1 MDFYGFYTGK
11 IFDAYKYLGAHINRG
26 ENGKVEEVVFR
37 TFAPSASRIS
47 VIGEFNGWTETPLEK
62 VHDGNFWEMISK
74 EAKPGM
80 MYKYRIYDCA
90 GNCID
95 HCDPYGYGMELRPN
109 TASII
114 RDMDAYKFHDGK
126 WMKKRS
132 DHSELPLNVYEL
144 HFGSFR
150 KPSEEPDAWYD
161 YEEMADILLPYLK
174 ENGYN
179 YLEIM
184 PLNEYP
190 CDESWGYQ
198 GTGFFSPTSRYGT
211 ADQLKYFVDRCHEN
225 DIGVILDFVPVHF
238 AVDDYALA
246 NYDGTA
252 LYEYPHSDVGDSEW
266 GSRNFMHS
274 RGEVRS
280 FLQSAAEY
288 WLNEYHIDGLRMD
301 AISRAIYWQ
310 GMPERGVNSNAVEF
324 LRYMNQGL
332 KERHPSV
339 ILAAEDSTS
348 FPGVTKPVEE
358 GGLGFDYKWDM
369 GWMND
374 TLDYFR
380 TAPEYR
386 TRNYHKLT
394 FSMMY
399 YYDERYLLPL
409 SHDEV
414 VHGKATI
421 LQKMYGDYEQK
432 FPQAR
437 AFYMY
442 MYAHPGKKLNFMGN
456 EIGHFREWDE
466 KREVD
471 WNLLTFPAHQ
481 DFHRFME
488 ELNHFYLEHPALS
501 EMDYNTEGFRWIE
514 CHAEEKCVY
523 VFERCAKERKSETG
537 KHHDQMNRQ
546 ERIVAAFNFSDEEQE
561 IEIKCED
568 IKTLKRVF
576 SSEYKEYGGQEEKK
590 EKIIKAKKEIA
601 TLKLKPFSAEYYLI
615 QSCD

>member
-11 IFDAYKYLGAHINRG
+11 IFDAYKYLGAHVTEKG
-26 ENGKVEEVVFR
+26 VVFR
-37 TFAPSASRIS
+37 TFAPSASKIS
-47 VIGEFNGWTETPLEK
+47 VIGEFNEWEESPMEK
-62 VHDGNFWEMISK
+62 AHDGNFWEFTSEK
-74 EAKPGM
+74 ARPGM
-80 MYKYRIYDCA
+80 MYKYRIYDQA
-90 GNCID
+90 GQFID

-114 RDMDAYKFHDGK
+114 RDTGTYHFHDAA
-126 WMKKRS
+126 WMKKRTARLR
-132 DHSELPLNVYEL
+132 EPLNIYEI

-150 KPSEEPDAWYD
+150 KPSDEPDAWYN
-161 YEEMADILLPYLK
+161 YEEMADILIPYVK

-184 PLNEYP
+184 PLCEYP
-190 CDESWGYQ
+190 SDESWGYQ

-211 ADQLKYFVDRCHEN
+211 ADQLKAFVDACHQN
-225 DIGVILDFVPVHF
+225 NIGIILDFVPVHF
-238 AVDDYALA
+238 AVDYYALA

-252 LYEYPHSDVGDSEW
+252 LYEYPHAAVGQSEW
-266 GSRNFMHS
+266 GSCNFMHS

-280 FLQSAAEY
+280 FLQSAANY
-288 WLNEYHIDGLRMD
+288 WLTEFHMDGLRMD

-310 GMPERGVNSNAVEF
+310 GTPERGVNSNAVEF
-324 LRYMNQGL
+324 LKNMNRGL
-332 KERHPSV
+332 KKLHPSA

-348 FPGVTKPVEE
+348 FPGVTDAPET

-380 TAPEYR
+380 TDPLFR
-386 TRNYHKLT
+386 GGCGSKLT
-394 FSMMY
+394 FSMAY
-399 YYDERYLLPL
+399 YYDSNYLLPL

-421 LQKMYGDYEQK
+421 LQKMFGDYEMK

-466 KREVD
+466 KREQD
-471 WNLLTFPAHQ
+471 WNLLGFPAHQ
-481 DFHRFME
+481 DFHRFMTD
-488 ELNHFYLEHPALS
+488 LNRFYLEHPAFFEKDYDADGFQWLDCHS
-501 EMDYNTEGFRWIE
+501 EER
-514 CHAEEKCVY
+514 CVY
-523 VFERCAKERKSETG
+523 AFERAG
-537 KHHDQMNRQ
+537 KK
-546 ERIVAAFNFSDEEQE
+546 ERIVAVFNFSGAEQNEYQLE
-561 IEIKCED
+561 IPGAVKLERIFC
-568 IKTLKRVF
+568 
-576 SSEYKEYGGQEEKK
+576 SELPAYGGKGGGEVKFLPDTSDSGKSVFEF
-590 EKIIKAKKEIA
+590 
-601 TLKLKPFSAEYYLI
+601 TLPPFSAEYYMI
-615 QSCD
+615 KEI

>member
-26 ENGKVEEVVFR
+26 KSGKAEEVVFR

-47 VIGEFNGWTETPLEK
+47 VIGEFNGWTETPMEK
-62 VHDGNFWEMISK
+62 VHDGNFWELISK

-80 MYKYRIYDCA
+80 MYKYRIYDRA

-132 DHSELPLNVYEL
+132 DHSDLPLNVYEL

-348 FPGVTKPVEE
+348 FPGVTKPAEE

-386 TRNYHKLT
+386 TRDYHKLT

-421 LQKMYGDYEQK
+421 LQKMYGDYGQK

-466 KREVD
+466 KRELD

-488 ELNHFYLEHPALS
+488 DLNHFYLEHPALS
-501 EMDYNTEGFRWIE
+501 ELDYDTEGFQWLE

-523 VFERCAKERKSETG
+523 VFERCTKERRNETG
-537 KHHDQMNRQ
+537 KSRDQMNRQ

-568 IKTLKRVF
+568 KKSLKRVF

>member
-11 IFDAYKYLGAHINRG
+11 SFDAYQYLGAHVSG
-26 ENGKVEEVVFR
+26 QQVVFR
-37 TFAPSASRIS
+37 TFAPSASRVS
-47 VIGEFNGWTETPLEK
+47 VIGEFSQWTERPMKK
-62 VHDGNFWEMISK
+62 VHDGNFWEYVSDD
-74 EAKPGM
+74 ARPGM
-80 MYKYRIYDCA
+80 MYKYRIYDRA
-90 GNCID
+90 GRWTD
-95 HCDPYGYGMELRPN
+95 HCDPYGFGMELRPG
-109 TASII
+109 TASAI
-114 RDMDAYKFHDGK
+114 RETGGYTFHDEK

-132 DHSELPLNVYEL
+132 DHRKLPLNIYEL

-150 KPSEEPDAWYD
+150 KPSGEPDDWYTYD
-161 YEEMADILLPYLK
+161 QMAEIIIPYLK

-179 YLEIM
+179 YLELM
-184 PLNEYP
+184 PLSEYP

-211 ADQLKYFVDRCHEN
+211 ADQLRAFVDACHEN

-238 AVDDYALA
+238 AVDGYALA
-246 NYDGTA
+246 DYDGTA
-252 LYEYPHSDVGDSEW
+252 LYEYPHTDVGYSEW

-288 WLNEYHIDGLRMD
+288 WLSEFHMDGLRMD
-301 AISRAIYWQ
+301 AVSRALYWQ

-324 LRYMNQGL
+324 LRFMNRGL

-348 FPGVTKPVEE
+348 FPGVTKAAGE

-386 TRNYHKLT
+386 PDNYHKLT
-394 FSMMY
+394 FSMAY

-442 MYAHPGKKLNFMGN
+442 MYAHPGKKFNFMGN

-466 KREVD
+466 KREMD
-471 WNLLTFPAHQ
+471 WNLLDYPAHQ
-481 DFHRFME
+481 DFQRFMKD
-488 ELNHFYLEHPALS
+488 LNGFYLKHPALF
-501 EMDYNTEGFRWIE
+501 EQDYDAPGFRWLE
-514 CHAEEKCVY
+514 CEAKDKCVY
-523 VFERCAKERKSETG
+523 IFERSSKK
-537 KHHDQMNRQ
+537 
-546 ERIVAAFNFSDEEQE
+546 ERIVAAFNFSDKEQSVTVPCNG
-561 IEIKCED
+561 ISSM
-568 IKTLKRVF
+568 KRVF
-576 SSEYKEYGGQEEKK
+576 SGGCRKYGGNETEK
-590 EKIIKAKKEIA
+590 EKLLKEKNGSLA
-601 TLKLKPFSAEYYLI
+601 FTLEPFGAEYYVVER
-615 QSCD
+615 

>member
-11 IFDAYKYLGAHINRG
+11 IFDAYKYLGAHISRG
-26 ENGKVEEVVFR
+26 KNGKVEEVVFR

-47 VIGEFNGWTETPLEK
+47 VIGEFNGWTETPMEK

-80 MYKYRIYDCA
+80 MYKYRIYDRA

-288 WLNEYHIDGLRMD
+288 WLNEYHMDGLRMD

-348 FPGVTKPVEE
+348 FPGVTKSVEE

-386 TRNYHKLT
+386 TRDYHKLT

-488 ELNHFYLEHPALS
+488 DLNHFYLEHPALS
-501 EMDYNTEGFRWIE
+501 EMDYDTEGFQWLE

-523 VFERCAKERKSETG
+523 VFERCTKERRNETG
-537 KHHDQMNRQ
+537 KSRDQMNRQ

-568 IKTLKRVF
+568 KKSLKRVF
-576 SSEYKEYGGQEEKK
+576 SSEYKAYGGQEEKK
-590 EKIIKAKKEIA
+590 EKIIKAKKEIV
-601 TLKLKPFSAEYYLI
+601 TLQLKPFSAEYYLI

>member
-11 IFDAYKYLGAHINRG
+11 IFDAYKYLGAHVEG
-26 ENGKVEEVVFR
+26 EKTVFR

-47 VIGEFNGWTETPLEK
+47 VIGEFNQWTESPMEK
-62 VHDGNFWEMISK
+62 IHDGNFWEFAAD

-80 MYKYRIYDCA
+80 MYKYRIYDKS
-90 GNCID
+90 GKWID

-114 RDMDAYKFHDGK
+114 RKMDAYRFHDGK
-126 WMKKRS
+126 LMKNRS
-132 DHSELPLNVYEL
+132 DRRKLPLNIYEL

-150 KPSEEPDAWYD
+150 KPSEEADAWYN
-161 YEEMADILLPYLK
+161 YEEMADILIPYLK

-179 YLEIM
+179 YLELM

-211 ADQLKYFVDRCHEN
+211 ADQLKSFVDACHKNE
-225 DIGVILDFVPVHF
+225 IGVILDFVPVHF

-288 WLNEYHIDGLRMD
+288 WLSEYHMDGLRMD
-301 AISRAIYWQ
+301 AVSRAIYWQ

-348 FPGVTKPVEE
+348 FPGVTKSVEE

-374 TLDYFR
+374 TLYYFR

-386 TRNYHKLT
+386 SRDYHKLT
-394 FSMMY
+394 FSMAY
-399 YYDERYLLPL
+399 YYGERYLLPL

-421 LQKMYGDYEQK
+421 LQKMYGDYEMK

-466 KREVD
+466 KREMD
-471 WNLLTFPAHQ
+471 WNLLEYPAHQ
-481 DFHRFME
+481 DFHRFMKD
-488 ELNHFYLEHPALS
+488 LNRFYLDHPAFS
-501 EMDYNTEGFRWIE
+501 EMDYDTDGFEWLE
-514 CHAEEKCVY
+514 CHAQEKCVY
-523 VFERCAKERKSETG
+523 VFERRSEKERI
-537 KHHDQMNRQ
+537 MA
-546 ERIVAAFNFSDEEQE
+546 VFNFSDQDQE
-561 IEIKCED
+561 FEIQGKN
-568 IKTLKRVF
+568 IKELKKVF
-576 SSEYKEYGGQEEKK
+576 SSEYPGYGSAEEKQNK
-590 EKIIKAKKEIA
+590 AVKIKKGSC
-601 TLKLKPFSAEYYLI
+601 LFRLKPFSAEYYMI
-615 QSCD
+615 G

>member
-11 IFDAYKYLGAHINRG
+11 IFDAHKYLGAHIKRDKKEKAEG
-26 ENGKVEEVVFR
+26 VVFR

-47 VIGEFNGWTETPLEK
+47 VIGEFNEWTESPMEK
-62 VHDGNFWEMISK
+62 VHDGNFWEFVSE
-74 EAKPGM
+74 EAEPGM
-80 MYKYRIYDCA
+80 MYKYRIYDRT
-90 GNCID
+90 GNWID

-114 RDMDAYKFHDGK
+114 RDMETYQFHDDK

-132 DHSELPLNVYEL
+132 DHRKLPLNIYEL
-144 HFGSFR
+144 HFGSFK
-150 KPSEEPDAWYD
+150 KPSDEPDAWYD
-161 YEEMADILLPYLK
+161 YEEMTDILIPYLK

-184 PLNEYP
+184 PLCEYP

-211 ADQLKYFVDRCHEN
+211 AEQLKAFVDACHKNE
-225 DIGVILDFVPVHF
+225 IGIILDFVPVHF
-238 AVDDYALA
+238 AVDDYSLG

-280 FLQSAAEY
+280 FLQSAADY
-288 WLNEYHIDGLRMD
+288 WLSEYHIDGLRMD

-348 FPGVTKPVEE
+348 FPGVTKSVKE

-386 TRNYHKLT
+386 TRDYHKLT
-394 FSMMY
+394 FSMAY

-432 FPQAR
+432 FSQAR

-456 EIGHFREWDE
+456 ELGHFREWDE
-466 KREVD
+466 KRELD
-471 WNLLTFPAHQ
+471 WNLLEYPAHRE
-481 DFHRFME
+481 FHEFMKS
-488 ELNHFYLEHPALS
+488 LSRFYLEHPALS
-501 EMDYNTEGFRWIE
+501 EMDYDTKGFEWLE

-523 VFERCAKERKSETG
+523 VFERRSEKERI
-537 KHHDQMNRQ
+537 M
-546 ERIVAAFNFSDEEQE
+546 AAFNFSDREQE
-561 IEIKCED
+561 FEIKGKN
-568 IKTLKRVF
+568 IKKVKKVF
-576 SSEYKEYGGQEEKK
+576 SSECRRSGVSEEQERGE
-590 EKIIKAKKEIA
+590 EKIIEDRYSFR
-601 TLKLKPFSAEYYLI
+601 LYPFSAQYYTI
-615 QSCD
+615 R